1 MGKMYRLSFVL
12 FLITAVT
19 GTILGGVYTV
29 TKEPIS
35 QTKIREKKEA
45 LEITLPSATEFKTLK
60 LGTDPEGSIKEIN
73 LGTTDSKLVGYNF
86 TVSSKGYAGLIE
98 MVVGINSDGQ
108 VAGIKILNHQETPGL
123 GAQATDLTFLSQFKN
138 KKAEKFS
145 VVKIPTKEETEIQ
158 AISGATITT
167 DAVVVGVNEA
177 LDFWKEN
184 FQEEGKL

>member
-19 GTILGGVYTV
+19 GVILGGVYTV
-29 TKEPIS
+29 TKEPINR
-35 QTKIREKKEA
+35 TKIREKREA
-45 LEITLPSATEFKTLK
+45 LEITLPSAKEFKTVNLD
-60 LGTDPEGSIKEIN
+60 TDSEGSIKEIN
-73 LGTTDSKLVGYNF
+73 VGTADSQLIGYNF

-108 VAGIKILNHQETPGL
+108 VAGIKILTHNETPGL
-123 GAQATDLTFLSQFKN
+123 GAQATDLTFLEQFKN
-138 KKAEKFS
+138 RNAQKLN
-145 VVKIPTKEETEIQ
+145 VVKVPTKEETEIQ

-167 DAVVVGVNEA
+167 EAVTVGVNEA

-184 FQEEGKL
+184 FQEEGKQ